1 MSVKSKVAAIAAGV
15 LVLMLL
21 GQAAKADSYQFS
33 FQSIPE
39 SQHDSRN
46 PQSQG
51 LSISGSG
58 TFDASPQCTQQGTYG
73 SYTVTS
79 LEGQLTENGQ
89 TQNMGF
95 IFSDP
100 CQNFVGGAAVSGTPI
115 RDRVFFTV
123 DDQLWYFYHSSV
135 VSPYPFYVVDST
147 TGAGWAASF
156 TDSPI
161 PTPEPST
168 LLLLSMGLLG
178 LMGLTRLKN

>member
-79 LEGQLTENGQ
+79 LEGQLT
-89 TQNMGF
+89 
-95 IFSDP
+95 DLYL
-100 CQNFVGGAAVSGTPI
+100 AI
-115 RDRVFFTV
+115 RVRT
-123 DDQLWYFYHSSV
+123 LLEEL
-135 VSPYPFYVVDST
+135 PYPESRSATEYFLPWMTSYGIST
-147 TGAGWAASF
+147 ILA
-156 TDSPI
+156 
-161 PTPEPST
+161 
-168 LLLLSMGLLG
+168 
-178 LMGLTRLKN
+178 